1 MGEPAA
7 ILNDLEATLFSYA
20 INNGDFLLLEQGA
33 VLGKV
38 QYMCMYL
45 YFQIDA
51 LYLKVTGLCLTT

>member
-38 QYMCMYL
+38 QYMCMY
-45 YFQIDA
+45 F
-51 LYLKVTGLCLTT
+51 VFPN